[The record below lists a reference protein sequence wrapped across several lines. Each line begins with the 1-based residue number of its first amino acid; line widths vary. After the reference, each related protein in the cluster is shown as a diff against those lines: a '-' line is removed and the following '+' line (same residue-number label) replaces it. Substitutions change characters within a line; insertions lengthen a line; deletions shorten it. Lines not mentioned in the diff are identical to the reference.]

1 MQEVNVWI
9 EVAKQVPALVVLAGV
24 VVYFLRYLERVT
36 DRYVERESER
46 DRSHAER
53 LSRVA
58 DDYRDALNRN
68 TSAFVD
74 LSRNLGDKH

>member
-68 TSAFVD
+68 TSAFID
-74 LSRNLGDKH
+74 LSRNLGDK